1 MVMNMCKEDLD
12 KRICDLYNVRL
23 TQTCRE
29 LIHIVDKQVY
39 GEDCI
44 SDACLNAMS
53 NEELTLFFGSL
64 MELGYVN
71 LRMGEKN
78 EC

>member
-1 MVMNMCKEDLD
+1 MVKKMCREDLD
-12 KRICDLYNVRL
+12 KRVCDLYDVKL

-39 GEDCI
+39 GQDCI
-44 SDACLNAMS
+44 SDACLDAMDD
-53 NEELTLFFGSL
+53 EELTLFFGSL